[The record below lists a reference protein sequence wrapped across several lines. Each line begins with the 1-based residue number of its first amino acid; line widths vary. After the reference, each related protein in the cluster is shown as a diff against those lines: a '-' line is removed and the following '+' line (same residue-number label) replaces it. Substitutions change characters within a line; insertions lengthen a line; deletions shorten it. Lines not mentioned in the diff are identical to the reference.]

1 MKKLIWQLGV
11 AMVSLAACESYETVD
26 GDPSDRY
33 IGQLPKGVLAIAA
46 PYQDLE
52 AVLIDPAN
60 GCYVY
65 RHAGPVETTFLPLR
79 TVNGSPIC
87 TRKQ

>member
-1 MKKLIWQLGV
+1 MKKMIWLSGLV
-11 AMVSLAACESYETVD
+11 TLSLAACEPYD
-26 GDPSDRY
+26 GGNNDPS
-33 IGQLPKGVLAIAA
+33 GQFISKLPKGVIAIVA
-46 PYQDLE
+46 PQQDLQ
-52 AVLIDPAN
+52 AVRIDPSD

-65 RHAGPVETTFLPLR
+65 RYVGPVETTYLPLR